1 MLVENIAKGSRIYM
15 CNESITYTTHG
26 DVRYLHNL
34 ELLLSSWQAGTN
46 HEMDLF
52 IIIVIIG
59 EMLKFTATFLLP
71 YVPKDTK

>member
-1 MLVENIAKGSRIYM
+1 MFVENIAKGSRIYM

-46 HEMDLF
+46 HAMDLF
-52 IIIVIIG
+52 IIIVIIC
-59 EMLKFTATFLLP
+59 KNVF
-71 YVPKDTK
+71 